1 MHSVSWPSDNAHD
14 VASSS
19 SEMAFISAVKVWLLK
34 KKRAH
39 THMQMCSYIYILCF
53 LQIVCPL
60 HEQYYMIEIT
70 IMVFLCHWVAC
81 WVDCCVCVVTLV
93 LCERASQSAHVY
105 WCSIVCVYV
114 CVFLW
119 YPCTTMCTPLS
130 FCASVCTSVHL
141 RACSLSHLCY
151 SLSIVNKSVEQDPDP
166 PVGTNHTH
174 SSGLNSQLTIRAPLS
189 PCLLV
194 RHT

>member
-1 MHSVSWPSDNAHD
+1 MTIRQCSWCSLQLFWDGFHFCCEG
-14 VASSS
+14 V
-19 SEMAFISAVKVWLLK
+19 IVK

-81 WVDCCVCVVTLV
+81 WIDCCVCVVTLV

-114 CVFLW
+114 CVL
-119 YPCTTMCTPLS
+119 CDTHAPL
-130 FCASVCTSVHL
+130 FA
-141 RACSLSHLCY
+141 HLCP
-151 SLSIVNKSVEQDPDP
+151 SVRVCAQVCICAPAHSHISVTACPLWTRVLSKILTHRWVLITHIPQD
-166 PVGTNHTH
+166 
-174 SSGLNSQLTIRAPLS
+174 
-189 PCLLV
+189 
-194 RHT
+194 